1 MIYMTLFVTGLL
13 LIACNQTDKQVS
25 QTQAD
30 AEQAAVQIAEMW
42 LALMD
47 EGKFE
52 ESWDESSSMFK
63 NSVTKEQWAETMR
76 INRPLLGK
84 VLQRNVKTKSY
95 ETNVPG
101 KPDREHVAI
110 QFQTKFENKAIGIET
125 ITPAKDSDGVWRVW
139 GYFIK

>member
-1 MIYMTLFVTGLL
+1 MKYKTLFVIGLL
-13 LIACNQTDKQVS
+13 LFACNQTDKQVS

-63 NSVTKEQWAETMR
+63 NSVTKEQWVETMK
-76 INRPLLGK
+76 INRPQFGK
-84 VLQRNVKTKSY
+84 VLQRDVKTKSY
-95 ETNVPG
+95 ETNISG
-101 KPDREHVAI
+101 KPDLEHVVI
-110 QFQTKFENKAIGIET
+110 QFQTKFEHKAKGIET
-125 ITPAKDSDGVWRVW
+125 ITPAKDRDGVWRVW
-139 GYFIK
+139 GYYIK

>member
-1 MIYMTLFVTGLL
+1 MTFIIIVLL
-13 LIACNQTDKQVS
+13 LSACNQTGNQDS
-25 QTQAD
+25 LIHAD
-30 AEQAAVQIAEMW
+30 DEQAAVQIAETW
-42 LALMD
+42 LTLID
-47 EGKFE
+47 EGKYE

-63 NSVTKEQWAETMR
+63 NSVTKEQWVETME
-76 INRPLLGK
+76 INRPPLGK
-84 VLQRNVKTKSY
+84 VLQRNVKTTSY

-125 ITPAKDSDGVWRVW
+125 ITPAKDSDGVWRIW